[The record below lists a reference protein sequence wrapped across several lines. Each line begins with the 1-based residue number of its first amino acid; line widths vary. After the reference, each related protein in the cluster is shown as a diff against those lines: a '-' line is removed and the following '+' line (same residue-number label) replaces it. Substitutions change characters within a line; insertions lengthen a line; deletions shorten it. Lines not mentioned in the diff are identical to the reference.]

1 MAYDPPEG
9 NELTFSFSGSS
20 YDPPEGNLLA
30 FNFLTRPPY
39 APPLGSKVGLDFTPA
54 GYVPPLGSKVAL
66 EFVRG
71 GSTPGENQYVFP
83 ASFDSLEFGVQYAWR
98 YHQYVAV
105 PGTLQSAYGSATV
118 RLQFR
123 FVVPSGWNS
132 QAISTSSRIWN
143 ATFQAFPGGIAPP
156 SQTEPVNANRQ
167 VPNPWI
173 SFRTRY
179 ITPAG
184 TVHTTF
190 GTSDIS
196 HYTRFVSL
204 QNRGLGP
211 ESFGTTAIR
220 LRTSF
225 VNLIGFVATGW
236 GTAAVKKQFIVTP
249 VGWDSSALSDNAEL
263 LINTRRIYVYTGE
276 ADPAAYGI
284 ATVKNWNTLVNL
296 NGRGISS
303 LEIASPVQKIFNL
316 KQQVTV
322 GPYAENVDPTGWTN
336 FYPFVEN
343 RIRYLST
350 FGHIDSRFPL
360 NHWVYN
366 KGVPVRPQ
374 GTDMTLWG
382 EGTFISHRNRTVLAE
397 GWNSFYN
404 TAYTVVFNAAKV
416 IAPPSLGD
424 TSRFGR
430 PDPVLNLNREVKQHS
445 GWVGADFGT
454 PFIAFGVRTL
464 APRPFNDVPWPLHEV
479 RHNPH
484 PIAPQGI
491 PWQGQVGGHDLRLYR
506 ATISPF
512 SVNVHSVP
520 WVGEPVVESR
530 NKTITTYGHDSAE
543 FGRADIQNYIRYVAP
558 VWVSTTG
565 WGTTLIERR
574 TKNVTPA
581 SMSPP
586 GIVSTHRI
594 YKDSPD
600 PPSTQRIILSREDD
614 SGNPVDGNGIPP
626 GGVGAHSTRLATIY
640 PFGWSNLSNF
650 GTARIWTNNILPPT
664 IFQDAL
670 FGIPTLNPP
679 QWVYPTGF
687 KTTSEDARSPRPR
700 MTPHNIYAPYGDMAP
715 VGYPQVPSF
724 RQRIG
729 DMVNSSFDQS
739 AFPWF
744 GRTDVQHRNRNISA
758 VGKPSSLQFGTARFT
773 LRRQYILPLG
783 TRFVRFGLPVFWGV
797 TQYVSLDEE
806 NNHFG
811 INSLVF
817 GPTTVARW
825 VDPNAPKTAAA
836 VGSAMAVWGSAR
848 VELLNRQVSPTG
860 VPHRGNPQQ
869 GLTTP
874 WGVPLVGYPRRYTL
888 GLSAQTLWG
897 STTVDFLN
905 RPVYPIG
912 WINCS
917 LEDEN
922 FDDFASPMKV
932 VRSNPA
938 VGATGV
944 QPTMAFGA
952 CTVSK
957 LVRTVYSRGVDSY
970 NSGSHS
976 VKASSTIGAQG
987 WESLLIGDIDRW
999 EAGKIKAHGDDMSTV
1014 GTPRLLH
1021 PLRALGFGSGVVV
1034 APRIAPVVS
1043 PVGIPNIAFDGPSVT
1058 NPFGCTN
1065 RVVSPLPILSNQ
1077 TVPSPVVA

>member
-1 MAYDPPEG
+1 MAYDPPE
-9 NELTFSFSGSS
+9 
-20 YDPPEGNLLA
+20 
-30 FNFLTRPPY
+30 
-39 APPLGSKVGLDFTPA
+39 GSKVGLDFTPA

-66 EFVRG
+66 EFARG
-71 GSTPGENQYVFP
+71 GSTPGENQHVFP
-83 ASFDSLEFGVQYAWR
+83 VSFDSLEFGVQYAWR

-143 ATFQAFPGGIAPP
+143 VTFQAFPGGIAPP
-156 SQTEPVNANRQ
+156 SQTEPDNANRQ
-167 VPNPWI
+167 VPNPRI

-263 LINTRRIYVYTGE
+263 LVNTRRIYVYTGE
-276 ADPAAYGI
+276 ADPATYGI
-284 ATVKNWNTLVNL
+284 VTVKNWNTLVNL

-360 NHWVYN
+360 NHWIYN

-397 GWNSFYN
+397 GWDSFYN
-404 TAYTVVFNAAKV
+404 TAYTVVFNDAKV

-454 PFIAFGVRTL
+454 PFIAFGIRTL

-484 PIAPQGI
+484 PIAPVGI
-491 PWQGQVGGHDLRLYR
+491 PWQGQVGGHELTLFR
-506 ATISPF
+506 ATVSPF

-520 WVGEPVVESR
+520 WVGEPIVESR
-530 NKTITTYGHDSAE
+530 NKTLTTYGHDSAE
-543 FGRADIQNYIRYVAP
+543 FGRADIQNYIRYIAP
-558 VWVSTTG
+558 VWVSATG

-600 PPSTQRIILSREDD
+600 PPSTQRILED
-614 SGNPVDGNGIPP
+614 G
-626 GGVGAHSTRLATIY
+626 
-640 PFGWSNLSNF
+640 
-650 GTARIWTNNILPPT
+650 
-664 IFQDAL
+664 
-670 FGIPTLNPP
+670 
-679 QWVYPTGF
+679 
-687 KTTSEDARSPRPR
+687 
-700 MTPHNIYAPYGDMAP
+700 
-715 VGYPQVPSF
+715 
-724 RQRIG
+724 
-729 DMVNSSFDQS
+729 
-739 AFPWF
+739 
-744 GRTDVQHRNRNISA
+744 
-758 VGKPSSLQFGTARFT
+758 
-773 LRRQYILPLG
+773 RRQDV
-783 TRFVRFGLPVFWGV
+783 VRP
-797 TQYVSLDEE
+797 D
-806 NNHFG
+806 
-811 INSLVF
+811 
-817 GPTTVARW
+817 
-825 VDPNAPKTAAA
+825 
-836 VGSAMAVWGSAR
+836 
-848 VELLNRQVSPTG
+848 
-860 VPHRGNPQQ
+860 
-869 GLTTP
+869 
-874 WGVPLVGYPRRYTL
+874 PRR
-888 GLSAQTLWG
+888 A
-897 STTVDFLN
+897 
-905 RPVYPIG
+905 
-912 WINCS
+912 
-917 LEDEN
+917 
-922 FDDFASPMKV
+922 
-932 VRSNPA
+932 
-938 VGATGV
+938 
-944 QPTMAFGA
+944 
-952 CTVSK
+952 
-957 LVRTVYSRGVDSY
+957 
-970 NSGSHS
+970 
-976 VKASSTIGAQG
+976 
-987 WESLLIGDIDRW
+987 
-999 EAGKIKAHGDDMSTV
+999 
-1014 GTPRLLH
+1014 
-1021 PLRALGFGSGVVV
+1021 
-1034 APRIAPVVS
+1034 
-1043 PVGIPNIAFDGPSVT
+1043 
-1058 NPFGCTN
+1058 
-1065 RVVSPLPILSNQ
+1065 
-1077 TVPSPVVA
+1077 